1 MRRHAGGVPVRKA
14 LFFLGLTAF
23 ILVGIALLWPSFSSH
38 QAGVAASPQQDLLKV
53 PPGAAIATFAG
64 DCFWCMEPPFD
75 KTPGVLASV
84 SGYTAGRT
92 PNPTY
97 SQVSRGLTGHTEA
110 VRIIYDPKRVSYAQL
125 LDVFWRQID
134 PTTPNRQFVDEGAQY
149 RSGIYYHDEAQ
160 KKLALASKRAL
171 ERSARYGGKPIVTE
185 IQAAGPFYAAE
196 LYHQDYYLNNLVK
209 YKFYRYRSGRD
220 QYLEKI
226 WKGDALFEALKR

>member
-1 MRRHAGGVPVRKA
+1 VRKA
-14 LFFLGLTAF
+14 PFFLGLTAL
-23 ILVGIALLWPSFSSH
+23 ILIGLALLQP
-38 QAGVAASPQQDLLKV
+38 VLSPQQPTAAALASQDLLKV

-64 DCFWCMEPPFD
+64 GCFWCMEPPFD

-110 VRIIYDPKRVSYAQL
+110 VRIMYDPKRVSYAQL
-125 LDVFWRQID
+125 LEVFWRQID
-134 PTTPNRQFVDEGAQY
+134 PTTPDRQFVDEGAQY

-160 KKLALASKRAL
+160 KKLALASKLAL
-171 ERSARYGGKPIVTE
+171 ERSGRYGGKPIVTE

-196 LYHQDYYLNNLVK
+196 LYHQDYYLKNPAK

-220 QYLEKI
+220 QYLGKI
-226 WKGDALFEALKR
+226 WKGDPLFESLK